1 MLICKLY
8 LAPPLPAQRTRFLT
22 LTGSQLGAGHGWA
35 QSCAAS
41 RGLADLFCPWDSWQ
55 ERASKHG
62 GLHHGAGQS
71 PRPYCQIPHHCIL
84 CVLGCCFVCLFW
96 GEHSP
101 EEDTPQGLC
110 VPFPCPTLSCQ
121 KDCSP
126 PGSHSPDSS
135 FWCGWCFSEV
145 PIPTAPT
152 SPTYPTVAA
161 LTAAVHPARCRGHGS
176 SAGQSAR
183 PWHCSLSSGETLRSW
198 GQEAVR
204 Q

>member
-1 MLICKLY
+1 MVGPK
-8 LAPPLPAQRTRFLT
+8 AVQPP
-22 LTGSQLGAGHGWA
+22 
-35 QSCAAS
+35 AAS
-41 RGLADLFCPWDSWQ
+41 QTCPAHGIPGRKEQAGMEDYTTELAKALDPIPKFPTIAFCVFWD
-55 ERASKHG
+55 A
-62 GLHHGAGQS
+62 
-71 PRPYCQIPHHCIL
+71 
-84 CVLGCCFVCLFW
+84 VFVCLFW

-126 PGSHSPDSS
+126 PGSHSHDSS

-152 SPTYPTVAA
+152 SPTYPMVGA
-161 LTAAVHPARCRGHGS
+161 LTAAVHPARRRGRGS
-176 SAGQSAR
+176 SAGQSAH